1 MKQDD
6 EEHLR
11 VENDKEK
18 QKTASGKQ
26 KRDKGTSCNILPV
39 LDIMDI

>member
-11 VENDKEK
+11 VENDKET
-18 QKTASGKQ
+18 QKTASEKKIQ
-26 KRDKGTSCNILPV
+26 KKKRKGTVRICNTAL
-39 LDIMDI
+39 L